1 MNTDSMAKPDGVNK
15 SNGGSDVGSSAF
27 AARLLI
33 VEDEPKLAKL
43 LEEYLRA
50 SGFETLRLDD
60 GRDVEGAVRQRRP
73 DLILLDLMLP
83 GRTGLE
89 VFKDVRAFADVPV
102 VMVTALV
109 EEVDRLVGLE
119 LGADDYVCK
128 PYSPREVVAR
138 VKAVLRRH
146 ARSEPAATPGLSLDE
161 GRYEALLDGQ
171 ALALTPVEFRLLKTL
186 AARPG
191 RIFPRAELLD
201 SLYADHRVVADRTVD
216 SHVKNLRRKLQQV
229 RPGEDLVHSV
239 YGVGYKLE
247 L

>member
-1 MNTDSMAKPDGVNK
+1 VN
-15 SNGGSDVGSSAF
+15 APP
-27 AARLLI
+27 ARVLI

-43 LEEYLRA
+43 LDDYLRA
-50 SGFETLRLDD
+50 SGYETDCVDD
-60 GRDVEGAVRQRRP
+60 GRDVVAAVQRNRP

-83 GRTGLE
+83 GLGGLE
-89 VFKDVRAFADVPV
+89 VFKAVRAIGDIPI

-119 LGADDYVCK
+119 LGADDYICK

-138 VKAVLRRH
+138 VKAVLRRG
-146 ARSEPAATPGLSLDE
+146 ARGREETVTGLVLDE
-161 GRYEALLDGQ
+161 SRYEALLDSV
-171 ALALTPVEFRLLKTL
+171 LLDLTPVEFRLLKAL
-186 AARPG
+186 ASRPG

-216 SHVKNLRRKLQQV
+216 SHVKNLRRKLQKV
-229 RPGEDLVHSV
+229 RAGEDLVHSV

-247 L
+247 F

>member
-1 MNTDSMAKPDGVNK
+1 VKGETELV
-15 SNGGSDVGSSAF
+15 
-27 AARLLI
+27 LI

-43 LEEYLRA
+43 LADYLGA
-50 SGFETLRLDD
+50 SGFATRCVGD
-60 GRDVEGAVRQRRP
+60 GLAVLPAIAEQRP

-83 GRTGLE
+83 GRGGLE
-89 VFKDVRAFADVPV
+89 VFKDVRAAADIPI

-138 VKAVLRRH
+138 VKAVLRRG
-146 ARSEPAATPGLSLDE
+146 ARVRSGAASGLTLDE
-161 GRYEALLDGQ
+161 SRYEAVLDKQ
-171 ALALTPVEFRLLKTL
+171 VLDLTPVEFRLLKTL
-186 AARPG
+186 ASRPG

-216 SHVKNLRRKLQQV
+216 SHVKNLRRKLQKA
-229 RPGEDLVHSV
+229 RPGDDLIHSV
-239 YGVGYKLE
+239 YGVGYKIE

>member
-1 MNTDSMAKPDGVNK
+1 MNERV
-15 SNGGSDVGSSAF
+15 
-27 AARLLI
+27 LI

-43 LEEYLRA
+43 LDDYLRA
-50 SGFETLRLDD
+50 SGYQTDCVDD
-60 GRDVEGAVRQRRP
+60 GRDVVAAVQRNPP

-83 GRTGLE
+83 GLGGLE
-89 VFKDVRAFADVPV
+89 VFKAVRAFADIPI

-119 LGADDYVCK
+119 LGADDYICK

-138 VKAVLRRH
+138 VKAVLRRG
-146 ARSEPAATPGLSLDE
+146 ARGREEKVAGLTLDE
-161 GRYEALLDGQ
+161 SRYEALLDG
-171 ALALTPVEFRLLKTL
+171 ALLDLTPVEFRLLKTL
-186 AARPG
+186 ASRPG

-216 SHVKNLRRKLQQV
+216 SHVKNLRRKLQKV
-229 RPGEDLVHSV
+229 RAGEDLVHSV

-247 L
+247 F